1 MLSILCMEYIQ
12 QNENVETIGDEC
24 SRVGREIGARS
35 KRKTEKED
43 IVHAV

>member
-1 MLSILCMEYIQ
+1 VLSILCMEYIQ

-24 SRVGREIGARS
+24 SRVGREIGTRS